1 MTQLR
6 RKIMSGDRMNDDHL
20 YPIPAGHGAKALC
33 DVINKVMSSIVTVI
47 GNCQNWQN
55 VIVIDTYSIDWSI
68 DEIIKSKQYLL
79 IIDPILFGHM

>member
-47 GNCQNWQN
+47 GNCQN
-55 VIVIDTYSIDWSI
+55 
-68 DEIIKSKQYLL
+68 
-79 IIDPILFGHM
+79 